1 VSVSLDTRRVHFV
14 GIGGAGMSGIAA
26 ILLARGARVSGT
38 DAKDS
43 ATVQRLRAAGARIEL
58 GHTAAALGDAEV
70 LVVSTAIRPDNPELV
85 AARERGLPV
94 LHRAEALA
102 AVMADQVG
110 LAVAG
115 THGKTTTSS
124 LLTAAL
130 DAAGQDPSYAIG
142 GDLAG
147 PGSNARHGAGR
158 FFVAEAD
165 ESDGSFL
172 RLAPTAAIVTNVEAD
187 HLDHWGDAA
196 AVAAGFAA
204 FAAALPAEGFLV
216 ACADDP
222 GAAALAAGERAAA
235 TVTYGVA
242 DGADLQLAEPVLS
255 PGGSAAAV
263 RWRGLPLGELRLSV
277 PGRHNALNA
286 AGVLALGMS
295 LALDPADLL
304 AGLAAFRGVGR
315 RFEDKGSAAGVRVVD
330 DYGHHPTEITA
341 TLAAARTAAGDG
353 RVVVAFQPHRYT
365 RTRDVGA
372 SLGRS
377 LGDADEVVVLDI
389 YGAGED
395 PLPGV
400 DSDRVAGD
408 VPLPAGRVHRAAGV
422 DEAAV
427 LVAHLARPGD
437 LVLSLGAGDV
447 TRLGPALLAA
457 LTRSTAV
464 SG

>member
-1 VSVSLDTRRVHFV
+1 MSVSLDTRRVHFV

-43 ATVQRLRAAGARIEL
+43 ATVQRLRAVGARIEL

-94 LHRAEALA
+94 LHRSEALA
-102 AVMADQVG
+102 AVMADHTG

-130 DAAGQDPSYAIG
+130 DAGGQDPSYAIG

-204 FAAALPAEGFLV
+204 FAAALPAEGVLV

-222 GAAALAAGERAAA
+222 GAA
-235 TVTYGVA
+235 
-242 DGADLQLAEPVLS
+242 
-255 PGGSAAAV
+255 
-263 RWRGLPLGELRLSV
+263 
-277 PGRHNALNA
+277 
-286 AGVLALGMS
+286 
-295 LALDPADLL
+295 
-304 AGLAAFRGVGR
+304 
-315 RFEDKGSAAGVRVVD
+315 
-330 DYGHHPTEITA
+330 
-341 TLAAARTAAGDG
+341 
-353 RVVVAFQPHRYT
+353 
-365 RTRDVGA
+365 
-372 SLGRS
+372 
-377 LGDADEVVVLDI
+377 
-389 YGAGED
+389 
-395 PLPGV
+395 
-400 DSDRVAGD
+400 
-408 VPLPAGRVHRAAGV
+408 
-422 DEAAV
+422 
-427 LVAHLARPGD
+427 
-437 LVLSLGAGDV
+437 
-447 TRLGPALLAA
+447 
-457 LTRSTAV
+457 
-464 SG
+464 